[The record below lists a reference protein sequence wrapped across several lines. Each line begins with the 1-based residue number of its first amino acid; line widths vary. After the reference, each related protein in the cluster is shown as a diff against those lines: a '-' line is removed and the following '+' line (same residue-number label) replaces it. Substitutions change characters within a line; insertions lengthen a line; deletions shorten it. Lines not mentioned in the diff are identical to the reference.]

1 MSHRLFKK
9 IDEELDAILDD
20 FNKNFHIP
28 PILLMAL
35 KLKHSNKIQ
44 EIIRKHNKKNEEE
57 E

>member
-9 IDEELDAILDD
+9 LDEELDTILDD

-44 EIIRKHNKKNEEE
+44 EIIKKYSRKNDEE
-57 E
+57 